1 MKSLNDFCS
10 FFENG
15 KYPFAFAGAKRGR
28 KSGINFDFAKRRGGR
43 RAFLEP
49 VKSGGSL
56 ERMLKVFGAKAETD
70 GNAVRIY
77 PAQKLEARNMSVPGD
92 LSSAAFFTAAALIV
106 PVSAKLFKTAE
117 LCGCRTD
124 HCPIAGICFF
134 CGIFS
139 LLFVLYICIKK
150 KTLDR
155 PVFADAEICADGF

>member
-1 MKSLNDFCS
+1 MIFVL
-10 FFENG
+10 FENG
-15 KYPFAFAGAKRGR
+15 KYPFVFAGTKRGR
-28 KSGINFDFAKRRGGR
+28 QIRNKLYFCKTARRPPG
-43 RAFLEP
+43 FFEP

-150 KTLDR
+150 KTLGR
-155 PVFADAEICADGF
+155 PVFACRKYSVMASKGF

>member
-15 KYPFAFAGAKRGR
+15 KYPFAFAGAKLGR

-117 LCGCRTD
+117 LCGCLAGY
-124 HCPIAGICFF
+124 CPIAGICFF
-134 CGIFS
+134 CGIFA
-139 LLFVLYICIKK
+139 LLFCIY
-150 KTLDR
+150 
-155 PVFADAEICADGF
+155 A